1 MKIPVCVKLTTLM
14 NDNRLYDMGFIQ
26 SVYKSEEELALA
38 QEQEEADERLSNSEQ
53 VIESEEGDNL
63 ARRQLYKNRFSG
75 KTDSRRIF
83 SREYDFPKA
92 FSLTENQFS
101 RKTNR
106 RRWMRKRKRW

>member
-1 MKIPVCVKLTTLM
+1 M
-14 NDNRLYDMGFIQ
+14 NDYRLYDMGFIQ

-63 ARRQLYKNRFSG
+63 VRRQLYKNRFSG
-75 KTDSRRIF
+75 KTDSWRIF
-83 SREYDFPKA
+83 SREYDFPNT
-92 FSLTENQFS
+92 FSLSENQFS

-106 RRWMRKRKRW
+106 NRWKKKRW